1 MRKRCL
7 LLLLVAGLLCGCH
20 PASESGGT
28 TDYAGDLSKAQEI
41 AVIPASAAAPTQVLT
56 LPQDRS
62 DFVLALDLAHWTPES
77 LPDTA
82 VLLGTFR
89 FSQERTLLWGE
100 QETDGTLYPLCE
112 IRCYEDLPYLTLAG
126 SGFVM
131 TYRVPETASSALA
144 AYFSSPT

>member
-56 LPQDRS
+56 TPPGPIGFRPRPGPGP
-62 DFVLALDLAHWTPES
+62 LD
-77 LPDTA
+77 
-82 VLLGTFR
+82 
-89 FSQERTLLWGE
+89 
-100 QETDGTLYPLCE
+100 
-112 IRCYEDLPYLTLAG
+112 AG
-126 SGFVM
+126 IPS
-131 TYRVPETASSALA
+131 
-144 AYFSSPT
+144 